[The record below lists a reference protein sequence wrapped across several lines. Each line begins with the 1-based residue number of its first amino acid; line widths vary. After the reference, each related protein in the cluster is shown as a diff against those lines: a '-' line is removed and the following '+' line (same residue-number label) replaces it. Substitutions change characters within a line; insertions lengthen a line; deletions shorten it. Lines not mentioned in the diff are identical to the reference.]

1 MTPARFVEQARLQK
15 ARELLELT
23 AQPVERIAAAC
34 GYRSADVLARAL
46 QRRLG
51 VGPMDY
57 RQRFAAIW
65 QTPQEGATH
74 ADPQH

>member
-1 MTPARFVEQARLQK
+1 MTPARFVERARLQK
-15 ARELLELT
+15 ARELLELSEMQIE
-23 AQPVERIAAAC
+23 AIAAAC
-34 GYRSADVLARAL
+34 GYHSPDVLARAL

-65 QTPQEGATH
+65 QPSKEHSPGKGA
-74 ADPQH
+74 